1 MKKKLK
7 KIQKHSKPLKVTKS
21 LTTQTDPECNNNM
34 QNFLLNTQTIPRSTN
49 ETSKSFNCFV
59 CNEVFNEKSYLQMH
73 AENKHEIELYSDT
86 LLDFKETDTFIR
98 FFRSI
103 RMGNEYIAKRIH
115 LYPEHWNHIEIEGR
129 IKFRM
134 LAKEKIRNLQQTH

>member
-1 MKKKLK
+1 
-7 KIQKHSKPLKVTKS
+7 
-21 LTTQTDPECNNNM
+21 
-34 QNFLLNTQTIPRSTN
+34 
-49 ETSKSFNCFV
+49 
-59 CNEVFNEKSYLQMH
+59 MH

-134 LAKEKIRNLQQTH
+134 LAKRKLEICSRHIEDNMREKDAKNMSLKIKSYAWAET

>member
-1 MKKKLK
+1 MKKW
-7 KIQKHSKPLKVTKS
+7 SAGVFVPPLNRVKEV
-21 LTTQTDPECNNNM
+21 DP
-34 QNFLLNTQTIPRSTN
+34 
-49 ETSKSFNCFV
+49 
-59 CNEVFNEKSYLQMH
+59 
-73 AENKHEIELYSDT
+73 
-86 LLDFKETDTFIR
+86 FIR